1 MINILNAFYTFDKI
15 TITNSYINSKHLKSK
30 QLANL
35 KVPWKVSFQLL
46 PFFLLFALEQLIWNL
61 KTVLDMSSR
70 ISIH

>member
-35 KVPWKVSFQLL
+35 KGALKSYFSTVVSFL
-46 PFFLLFALEQLIWNL
+46 LLFALEQ
-61 KTVLDMSSR
+61 R
-70 ISIH
+70 I